1 MPIEVRLPE
10 LAESMSSATLTA
22 WLKEVGDQV
31 AEGEPIAEVETDKT
45 TVELEAPASGVIE
58 AIQVS
63 AGTADVAVGEVLAV
77 LRERSPADASSV
89 ADRPTPRPT
98 PGDRSTTAS
107 ASAAPPEPAP
117 DSESPS
123 PDAPSPDAPSPGALT
138 PALPV
143 GPMAVAAP
151 AAADAAAPRAGA
163 PPASQ
168 PSAAG
173 PSAAGPSAAGPSAA
187 GPSAAG
193 PSAAGPAAAE
203 VAATPLA
210 RRMAALAGLDLA
222 AVAGIAAGGR
232 VGKAD
237 VERALGGKA
246 PAATAAGVAA
256 GALRAEA
263 PGPAP
268 LPVGPPPTLPVLPHR
283 DEPLTAARRVT
294 AARMTQAK
302 QTAPHF
308 YLEVDCSV
316 DRLVERLRSARAA
329 SGATGEADATPTT
342 PSAGAAPTTPSAAGA
357 GGAAAAGVTLTDLV
371 VRAAALALEKVPLAN
386 SAWTGDAVRVFE
398 TADIAVAVATPAG
411 LVTPVV
417 RDAGGK
423 RLATLAAE
431 LRDLT
436 VRARDGRLQPSE
448 YAGGTFTISNLGMYG
463 VSRLYAILNPPQSCI
478 LGVGA
483 IESRPIVRDG
493 EVVAGRTMAVTLSAD
508 HRALDGATGAAFLRE
523 LRELIEHPDAIF
535 D

>member
-123 PDAPSPDAPSPGALT
+123 PDAPSPDVPSPGALT

-168 PSAAG
+168 
-173 PSAAGPSAAGPSAA
+173 
-187 GPSAAG
+187 PSAAG

-246 PAATAAGVAA
+246 PAATAAGVAT

-342 PSAGAAPTTPSAAGA
+342 PSAGAAPTTPSAAAAGA
-357 GGAAAAGVTLTDLV
+357 GGAAPAGVTLTDLV

-423 RLATLAAE
+423 QLATLAAE

>member
-77 LRERSPADASSV
+77 LRERSPADASSL

-107 ASAAPPEPAP
+107 APAAAPEPAP

-123 PDAPSPDAPSPGALT
+123 PDAPSPDALT
-138 PALPV
+138 PAFPV
-143 GPMAVAAP
+143 GPVAGAAP

-168 PSAAG
+168 
-173 PSAAGPSAAGPSAA
+173 PSAA

-246 PAATAAGVAA
+246 PAATAAGVAT

-342 PSAGAAPTTPSAAGA
+342 PSAGAAPTTPSAAAAGA
-357 GGAAAAGVTLTDLV
+357 GGAAPAGVTLTDLV

-508 HRALDGATGAAFLRE
+508 HRTLDGATGAAFLRE